1 MTPPFI
7 IAAQL
12 LLLLSYVVVVSQLKR
27 VECKLNQLDEIHA
40 LMQAER
46 EQLERARMQ
55 VFAERLGAG
64 RPTNGAPIASQLPRA
79 CIRRSARTR
88 ARRARPAAATAR
100 AERRPAT
107 APLLLK

>member
-12 LLLLSYVVVVSQLKR
+12 LLLSSYVVAVSQLKR

-64 RPTNGAPIASQLPRA
+64 RPPNGAPTSHVALFPAQPA
-79 CIRRSARTR
+79 AP
-88 ARRARPAAATAR
+88 ARR
-100 AERRPAT
+100 E
-107 APLLLK
+107 